1 MKALFFIILFTLTTS
16 AHSKVKNPFLTLR
29 YDKVIMYDFAKSD
42 GGESDETSYPL
53 DEKGHL
59 SKYVTK
65 QVQLDNETI
74 KYLNDRLGDKKS
86 YGRVS
91 ALCFDPH
98 LGFAYYFK
106 GKIVAYISICMDC
119 NVLNSSLPIDAQKQG
134 KNGTGKNIY
143 YLLSGPS
150 KSLRHFLNGLLKRNN
165 FSHQTGE

>member
-1 MKALFFIILFTLTTS
+1 MKITFALILFILTLS
-16 AHSKVKNPFLTLR
+16 IHGKAKNPYLTLQ
-29 YDKVIMYDFAKSD
+29 YDKVIMYDFAVTD
-42 GGESDETSYPL
+42 GGDSDESAYPL
-53 DEKGHL
+53 DKKGKL

-74 KYLNDRLGDKKS
+74 KDLNAHLGDRKS

-91 ALCFDPH
+91 AFCFDPH

-119 NVLNSSLPIDAQKQG
+119 NVLDSSLPIDAQKQG

-150 KSLRHFLNGLLKRNN
+150 KSLRHFLNALLKKNN